1 MNILDE
7 IVSKKRIRVNEAKS
21 KVSLRDI
28 KNQLERRFPFKR
40 NFKKYLSIKNTS
52 SVIAEIKKASPSAG
66 IIAKDFNPIL
76 KAQEYQKMHGVIKA
90 LSILTE
96 EDFFQGSNK
105 VLQEV
110 RKFTSLPILRK
121 DFIIDDY
128 QIYESRLIGAD
139 CILLIT
145 SILSDMQIEEY
156 VSKAEA
162 INLDVLIEV
171 HDEEELA
178 RISKF
183 QNVLIGVNNRNLKTF
198 EVDLT
203 NAVRLRKNYDGNQIF
218 IAESGIKS
226 IEDIKYLK
234 KNDINNFLIGESL
247 MRGNFSWS

>member
-7 IVSKKRIRVNEAKS
+7 IVSKKRKRVDEVKS
-21 KVSLRDI
+21 QVSIEDI
-28 KNQLERRFPFKR
+28 QNQLAKTPSLKS
-40 NFKKYLSIKNTS
+40 NFKKNLENQKQSI
-52 SVIAEIKKASPSAG
+52 IAEIKKASPSAG
-66 IIAKDFNPIL
+66 IIAEDFNPIL
-76 KAQEYQKMHGVIKA
+76 KAKEYEKMGARA

-110 RKFTSLPILRK
+110 KKITNLPILRK

-128 QIYESRLIGAD
+128 QIYESKLIGAD

-162 INLDVLIEV
+162 IHLDVLIEV

-183 QNVLIGVNNRNLKTF
+183 HDVLIGVNNRKLKTF
-198 EVDLT
+198 EVDLM
-203 NAVRLRKNYDGNQIF
+203 NAVRLRKNYSGNQIF

-226 IEDIKYLK
+226 NADIEYLIS
-234 KNDINNFLIGESL
+234 NDINVFLIGESL
-247 MRGNFSWS
+247 MRGNLF

>member
-7 IVSKKRIRVNEAKS
+7 IVSKKRKRVDEVKS
-21 KVSLRDI
+21 QVSIEDI
-28 KNQLERRFPFKR
+28 QNQLAKIPFLKS
-40 NFKKYLSIKNTS
+40 NFKKNLENQKQSI
-52 SVIAEIKKASPSAG
+52 IAEIKKASPSAG
-66 IIAKDFNPIL
+66 IIAEDFNPIL
-76 KAQEYQKMHGVIKA
+76 KAKEYEKMGARA

-110 RKFTSLPILRK
+110 KKITNLPILRK

-128 QIYESRLIGAD
+128 QIYESKLIGAD

-145 SILSDMQIEEY
+145 SILSDSQIEDY
-156 VSKAEA
+156 VSKAED

-178 RISKF
+178 RISRFK
-183 QNVLIGVNNRNLKTF
+183 NALIGVNNRNLKTF
-198 EVDLT
+198 EVDLM
-203 NAVRLRKNYDGNQIF
+203 NAVRLRKNYNGNQIF

-226 IEDIKYLK
+226 NADIEYLVS
-234 KNDINNFLIGESL
+234 NDINVFLIGESL
-247 MRGNFSWS
+247 MRGNLF